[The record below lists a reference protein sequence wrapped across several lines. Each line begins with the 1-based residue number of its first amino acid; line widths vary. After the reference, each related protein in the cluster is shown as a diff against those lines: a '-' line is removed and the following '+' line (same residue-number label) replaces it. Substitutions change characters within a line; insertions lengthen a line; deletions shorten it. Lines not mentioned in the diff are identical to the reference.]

1 MTNTEL
7 TPQEIRDEFASLWE
21 DEVIGKEYLLRALSN
36 YVSTDTLAQ
45 FMDDL
50 AMGRV

>member
-1 MTNTEL
+1 MIDQR

-21 DEVIGKEYLLRALSN
+21 DEVIGKEYLLRALSS
-36 YVSTDTLAQ
+36 YLPADKLAE

-50 AMGRV
+50 AMERI